1 MEAKIMFRVS
11 YSREYD
17 TNLYRV
23 TLHVISQTIVL
34 PHGVLVKKIGMDPR
48 CSVGCKELTIHEII
62 DLGFIFPVKNDS
74 LIV

>member
-1 MEAKIMFRVS
+1 MFRVA

-23 TLHVISQTIVL
+23 KLFVIDQTIVV

-48 CSVGCKELTIHEII
+48 CSVGCKDLTVYEII
-62 DLGFIFPVKNDS
+62 ELGFVFPIKADS
-74 LIV
+74 LVV

>member
-23 TLHVISQTIVL
+23 TFHQLGQTIVL
-34 PHGVLVKKIGMDPR
+34 PHGVLVKKISMDPR
-48 CSVGCKELTIHEII
+48 CSVGCKDLTACEII
-62 DLGFIFPVKNDS
+62 DLGFVFPMNDS
-74 LIV
+74 RLVI

>member
-1 MEAKIMFRVS
+1 MFRVS

-23 TLHVISQTIVL
+23 TLHAIGQTIVL

-48 CSVGCKELTIHEII
+48 CNVGCKELSIHVII
-62 DLGFIFPVKNDS
+62 DLGFILPVSEKN
-74 LIV
+74 LVI